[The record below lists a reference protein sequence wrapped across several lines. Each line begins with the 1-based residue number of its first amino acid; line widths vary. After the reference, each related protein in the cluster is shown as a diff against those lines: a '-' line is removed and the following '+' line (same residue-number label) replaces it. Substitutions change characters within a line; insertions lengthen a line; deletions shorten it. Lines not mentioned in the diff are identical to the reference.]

1 MRRYALL
8 AASVIAVLVLGAVAV
23 LTQLDSGSTVNRV
36 HRAERVEQQRTLA
49 GLTDQYLSFTFLS
62 TQNAAATAPWRLTPD
77 NRNDKAALRALVKSS
92 PLTSYGAA
100 LVSLTG
106 TPLTSYPSASA
117 LPAANDPG
125 LTPLRRDLLAGQP
138 GLSDVMHVGDTPVV
152 GFAVPVLRGDHT
164 LAILVTFA
172 DVRVWPLQGYD
183 VKLHIGPAAQSV
195 VIDRAGT
202 IAAAGSGLKIG
213 DPIGTLPAAVRSGQ
227 TGFVQYRSGARDMV
241 ASYGAAGHG
250 WTAITIQPASAFSGD
265 LDRSHRLAILALA
278 LLLSLVMM
286 LLLVFHHKRA
296 QVLGRLADQ
305 RLYDPLTG
313 VGQRALFEIRL
324 HEALARW
331 QRHQQR
337 FAVLYCDVD
346 SFKGI
351 NDQFGHNAGDQT
363 LAAIAQ
369 RIKESVRSTDMVVR
383 LGGDEFA
390 VVMDCTSAA
399 EVEQAAQ
406 RIRGTVARPIT
417 VSGKL
422 LSPSVSV
429 GGALLADGAVTADE
443 LLHEADMAMY
453 QAKREG
459 GCHVTVVA
467 QEAGAESSSRQAAD
481 SAT

>member
-1 MRRYALL
+1 
-8 AASVIAVLVLGAVAV
+8 
-23 LTQLDSGSTVNRV
+23 
-36 HRAERVEQQRTLA
+36 
-49 GLTDQYLSFTFLS
+49 
-62 TQNAAATAPWRLTPD
+62 
-77 NRNDKAALRALVKSS
+77 
-92 PLTSYGAA
+92 
-100 LVSLTG
+100 
-106 TPLTSYPSASA
+106 
-117 LPAANDPG
+117 
-125 LTPLRRDLLAGQP
+125 
-138 GLSDVMHVGDTPVV
+138 
-152 GFAVPVLRGDHT
+152 
-164 LAILVTFA
+164 
-172 DVRVWPLQGYD
+172 
-183 VKLHIGPAAQSV
+183 
-195 VIDRAGT
+195 
-202 IAAAGSGLKIG
+202 
-213 DPIGTLPAAVRSGQ
+213 
-227 TGFVQYRSGARDMV
+227 MV